1 MSTLSG
7 FHKKRSSFLFSNVA
21 RCGRLGRFQLSH
33 SSVCDHTSLVPRGCR
48 AHGLCGPMCLC
59 VACTSVRACVCVLF
73 GYYSVVRL
81 VSPRRRLASRS
92 PHHLPSRVHGAI
104 LRPTVP
110 ADFTLRLLAPSARP
124 SRASPP
130 RSRALS
136 RPVQTLSHR
145 PIRAV
150 KVFHIARDQSRFR
163 SHVPVLGLK
172 LRARIVLVAHPARR
186 ALTTTTRARS
196 HNPPII
202 HPSASESITRTPPRA
217 APTRGAIASVV
228 IVAFVP
234 LLDAS
239 IRSCDQ
245 YTRLKMT
252 NNRSNRDDG
261 QTSRWID
268 VDAPGGGRGDGLS
281 DARSIDRRATRAAD
295 DDDGARR
302 VRERA
307 NGSIR
312 RARVCRIGR

>member
-1 MSTLSG
+1 
-7 FHKKRSSFLFSNVA
+7 
-21 RCGRLGRFQLSH
+21 
-33 SSVCDHTSLVPRGCR
+33 
-48 AHGLCGPMCLC
+48 MCLC
-59 VACTSVRACVCVLF
+59 VACTSVRARVCVLF

-145 PIRAV
+145 PIRPV

-234 LLDAS
+234 LRDAS

-252 NNRSNRDDG
+252 NTRSNRDDG

>member
-1 MSTLSG
+1 
-7 FHKKRSSFLFSNVA
+7 
-21 RCGRLGRFQLSH
+21 
-33 SSVCDHTSLVPRGCR
+33 
-48 AHGLCGPMCLC
+48 MCLC
-59 VACTSVRACVCVLF
+59 VACTSVHARVCVLF

-110 ADFTLRLLAPSARP
+110 TDFTLRLLAPSARP

-172 LRARIVLVAHPARR
+172 LRARIVLVAHPALR

-196 HNPPII
+196 HNHQSFA
-202 HPSASESITRTPPRA
+202 HPRQMQSIKITRARHPR
-217 APTRGAIASVV
+217 
-228 IVAFVP
+228 
-234 LLDAS
+234 
-239 IRSCDQ
+239 
-245 YTRLKMT
+245 
-252 NNRSNRDDG
+252 RD
-261 QTSRWID
+261 
-268 VDAPGGGRGDGLS
+268 
-281 DARSIDRRATRAAD
+281 
-295 DDDGARR
+295 R
-302 VRERA
+302 VRRDR
-307 NGSIR
+307 G
-312 RARVCRIGR
+312 VCYFTTRFNTYL

>member
-1 MSTLSG
+1 MRTG
-7 FHKKRSSFLFSNVA
+7 YV
-21 RCGRLGRFQLSH
+21 
-33 SSVCDHTSLVPRGCR
+33 V
-48 AHGLCGPMCLC
+48 LC
-59 VACTSVRACVCVLF
+59 VSVSRVRVCARVCVLF

-110 ADFTLRLLAPSARP
+110 TDFTLRLLAPSARP

-186 ALTTTTRARS
+186 ALTTTTTRARS
-196 HNPPII
+196 HNHQSFA
-202 HPSASESITRTPPRA
+202 HPRQNQSPARGTH
-217 APTRGAIASVV
+217 GAIASVV
-228 IVAFVP
+228 IVAF
-234 LLDAS
+234 LALRDAS
-239 IRSCDQ
+239 IRTCDQ

-252 NNRSNRDDG
+252 NTRSNRR
-261 QTSRWID
+261 SID
-268 VDAPGGGRGDGLS
+268 VDGAGGGRADGLL

-295 DDDGARR
+295 DDGGDECASERTDRSDARACVDR
-302 VRERA
+302 SVSRGEA
-307 NGSIR
+307 SEER
-312 RARVCRIGR
+312 RAKRGNRIENRSIGAPIDDA

>member
-59 VACTSVRACVCVLF
+59 VACTSVRARVCVLF

-110 ADFTLRLLAPSARP
+110 ADFTLRLLAP

-234 LLDAS
+234 LRDAS

-252 NNRSNRDDG
+252 NTRSNRDDG

>member
-1 MSTLSG
+1 
-7 FHKKRSSFLFSNVA
+7 VA

-59 VACTSVRACVCVLF
+59 VACTSVRARVCVLF

-234 LLDAS
+234 LRDAS

-252 NNRSNRDDG
+252 NTRSNRDDG

>member
-59 VACTSVRACVCVLF
+59 VACTSVHARVCVLF

-110 ADFTLRLLAPSARP
+110 ADFTLRLLAP

-234 LLDAS
+234 LRDAS

-252 NNRSNRDDG
+252 NTRSNRDDG

>member
-1 MSTLSG
+1 M
-7 FHKKRSSFLFSNVA
+7 
-21 RCGRLGRFQLSH
+21 
-33 SSVCDHTSLVPRGCR
+33 
-48 AHGLCGPMCLC
+48 
-59 VACTSVRACVCVLF
+59 
-73 GYYSVVRL
+73 VRL

-202 HPSASESITRTPPRA
+202 PTSASESINRTPPRA
-217 APTRGAIASVV
+217 APTRFAIASVV
-228 IVAFVP
+228 IVAFVA
-234 LLDAS
+234 LRDAS
-239 IRSCDQ
+239 IRTCDQ

-252 NNRSNRDDG
+252 NTRSNRHDSIVTMDRRRHAR
-261 QTSRWID
+261 RW
-268 VDAPGGGRGDGLS
+268 ARGWIIGCALDRSPS
-281 DARSIDRRATRAAD
+281 DARRRR
-295 DDDGARR
+295 RR
-302 VRERA
+302 VRATSARASERTDRSDA
-307 NGSIR
+307 RACVGSVGEAR
-312 RARVCRIGR
+312 RAKREARTREGIESRIDRSARRSTTRDVRFARVERWRSR